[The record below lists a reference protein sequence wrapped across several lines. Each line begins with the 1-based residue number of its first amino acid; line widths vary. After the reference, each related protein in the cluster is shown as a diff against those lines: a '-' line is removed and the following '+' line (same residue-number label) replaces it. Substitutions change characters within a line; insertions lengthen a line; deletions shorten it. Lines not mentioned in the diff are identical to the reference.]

1 MSRYTDAQLDAL
13 GELANIG
20 SGTAG
25 TALSTLIGRPVD
37 ISVPSVRTMDVEA
50 AVDAAGDAAREVRAT
65 LVPITGALEGS
76 ALIVFAPEDAA
87 TLCRMLDAD
96 ADPDGEDGASALAE
110 IGNIL
115 CSSYLVALG
124 SMLDVEIDPRPPET
138 AWDLLGA
145 IVASVLLAQG
155 EIGEV
160 LILDSELLVEAASV
174 GLEFMLLPVGHGIGG
189 LLERLGV

>member
-1 MSRYTDAQLDAL
+1 MTRYTEQQLDAL

-37 ISVPSVRTMDVEA
+37 ISVPSVSAMDVES
-50 AVDAAGDAAREVRAT
+50 AVEAAGDAGREVRAT
-65 LVPITGALEGS
+65 LIPITGDLHGS
-76 ALIVFAPEDAA
+76 ALIVFPPEDAA
-87 TLCRMLDAD
+87 ALCRMLGT
-96 ADPDGEDGASALAE
+96 DPDGEDGASALAE

-124 SMLDVEIDPRPPET
+124 EMLGMEIEPRPPET
-138 AWDLLGA
+138 TWDLLGA

-155 EIGEV
+155 ATEEA
-160 LILDSELLVEAASV
+160 LLLDSELLVEGSSC
-174 GLEFMLLPVGHGIGG
+174 GLSFMLLPVGQGIGD
-189 LLERLGV
+189 LLERLGL

>member
-1 MSRYTDAQLDAL
+1 MTRFTAAQLDAL

-37 ISVPSVRTMDVEA
+37 ISVPSVSAMDVET
-50 AVDAAGDAAREVRAT
+50 AVEAAGDAAREVRAT

-76 ALIVFAPEDAA
+76 ALIVFPPDDAA
-87 TLCRMLDAD
+87 VLCRMLGV
-96 ADPDGEDGASALAE
+96 DPEGEDGASALAE

-124 SMLDVEIDPRPPET
+124 SMLGMEIEPRPPET

-155 EIGEV
+155 DAEEA
-160 LILDSELLVEAASV
+160 LLLDSELLVEGSTCGLSFLFLPAGRGV
-174 GLEFMLLPVGHGIGG
+174 GDLLG
-189 LLERLGV
+189 RLGL

>member
-76 ALIVFAPEDAA
+76 ALIVFGPEDAA
-87 TLCRMLDAD
+87 TLCRMLD

-174 GLEFMLLPVGHGIGG
+174 GLEFMLLPVGHGIGD
-189 LLERLGV
+189 LLARLGV

>member
-1 MSRYTDAQLDAL
+1 
-13 GELANIG
+13 
-20 SGTAG
+20 
-25 TALSTLIGRPVD
+25 
-37 ISVPSVRTMDVEA
+37 
-50 AVDAAGDAAREVRAT
+50 
-65 LVPITGALEGS
+65 
-76 ALIVFAPEDAA
+76 
-87 TLCRMLDAD
+87 MLD

-124 SMLDVEIDPRPPET
+124 SMLDVDIDPRPPET

-155 EIGEV
+155 ETDEALV
-160 LILDSELLVEAASV
+160 LDSELLVEGASV
-174 GLEFMLLPVGHGIGG
+174 GLQFMLLPAGHGIGG

>member
-1 MSRYTDAQLDAL
+1 MTRYTEQQLDAL

-37 ISVPSVRTMDVEA
+37 ISVPHVRALPVEE
-50 AVDAAGDAAREVRAT
+50 AVAAAGDADREVRAT
-65 LVPITGALEGS
+65 LVPITRDLQGS
-76 ALIVFAPEDAA
+76 ALIVFPPQDAA
-87 TLCRMLDAD
+87 ALCRMLGT
-96 ADPDGEDGASALAE
+96 DPEGEDGASALAE

-124 SMLDVEIDPRPPET
+124 SMLDVDIDPRPPET

-174 GLEFMLLPVGHGIGG
+174 GLEFMLLPLERGIGD
-189 LLERLGV
+189 LLERLGL

>member
-1 MSRYTDAQLDAL
+1 MTRYTAAQLDAL

-37 ISVPSVRTMDVEA
+37 ISVPSVSAMDVEA

-65 LVPITGALEGS
+65 LVPISGDLEGS
-76 ALIVFAPEDAA
+76 ALIVFPPDDAA
-87 TLCRMLDAD
+87 TLCRLLGV
-96 ADPDGEDGASALAE
+96 DPEGEDGASALAE

-124 SMLDVEIDPRPPET
+124 SMLGMEIDPSPPET

-155 EIGEV
+155 DVDEA
-160 LILDSELLVEAASV
+160 LLLDSELLVEGESC
-174 GLEFMLLPVGHGIGG
+174 GLSFLLLPSGQGIGD
-189 LLERLGV
+189 LLQRLGL